1 LTNGRAF
8 DIITSSR
15 GTQREREEHT
25 MKVYTK
31 VFPSKQRAQAYY
43 GKVAQNTAIKS
54 VWVWYN
60 MQTAQYEVKYY
71 FN

>member
-1 LTNGRAF
+1 
-8 DIITSSR
+8 
-15 GTQREREEHT
+15 

-31 VFPSKQRAQAYY
+31 VFPSRQRAQAYY
-43 GKVAQNTAIKS
+43 GKVAQNTAVKS

-60 MQTAQYEVKYY
+60 MRTAQFEVKYY

>member
-1 LTNGRAF
+1 LTKGRAF

-15 GTQREREEHT
+15 GTQKEREGRT

-31 VFPSKQRAQAYY
+31 VFPSRQRAQGYY
-43 GKVAQNTAIKS
+43 NKVAQNTAVKS
-54 VWVWYN
+54 VWMWYN
-60 MQTAQYEVKYY
+60 MITAQYEVKYY